1 MGLCVVSHSSLA
13 SCTFPTTLWLFK
25 KKKHLQWNHDMHL
38 KITFCSP
45 HLHPGSSMLTA
56 GITIHYV
63 SAGKGCR
70 GPGRS
75 SHHISLSGPV
85 GEIITCTD
93 KLPRSYF
100 YIFFFYCTFFYK
112 TGRCLETTN
121 PGFRTHVLFLVTY
134 LKSRSCSLSTFG
146 GFFQGPSL
154 YSLIHHCHQLQ
165 GKKSCSWRM
174 EDREAIS
181 HPFRYP
187 PWYLISSWMVVNGE
201 RPFLVT
207 WRLYDVLQLESR
219 SLSKISRSTNLLCG
233 KRLSELNLL
242 CHTMLGWGT
251 NHHKSDCVS

>member
-25 KKKHLQWNHDMHL
+25 KNTKKHLQWNHDMHL

-85 GEIITCTD
+85 SEIITCTD
-93 KLPRSYF
+93 KLPGSYF
-100 YIFFFYCTFFYK
+100 FFFFIALSSIK
-112 TGRCLETTN
+112 QADVWKPLI
-121 PGFRTHVLFLVTY
+121 LVSGHMY
-134 LKSRSCSLSTFG
+134 CSLSLTWSHG
-146 GFFQGPSL
+146 PALCQRLVGFSKAPL
-154 YSLIHHCHQLQ
+154 YILSFITVTSF
-165 GKKSCSWRM
+165 KVKTCSWRM

-187 PWYLISSWMVVNGE
+187 AWYLISSWMIVNGE

-219 SLSKISRSTNLLCG
+219 SLSKISRSTNLFCG